1 MQIPLYI
8 KYDSGKLMNFLQS
21 TENYPPFKAAELCKA
36 AKLHKEQAYL
46 YIKTGKVDEAV
57 NVLVENCSDNMKE
70 VVDLAV
76 QFGINDKLLWESILA
91 KASQDKDKISQLL
104 EYVDVYQHPS
114 RFIDAYDD
122 DLEIGEI
129 RQPLIDTFD
138 RLESYTTLLTSAVN
152 AGEKAK

>member
-1 MQIPLYI
+1 M
-8 KYDSGKLMNFLQS
+8 
-21 TENYPPFKAAELCKA
+21 
-36 AKLHKEQAYL
+36 HKEQAYL
-46 YIKTGKVDEAV
+46 YIKTGKTDDAV

-104 EYVDVYQHPS
+104 EYVDVYQHPH